1 MKEQIT
7 YDIFD
12 KVDIRVGTVI
22 SVKKNEKARKPS
34 LVVEVDFGKEIGI
47 KQSSAQITHY
57 YNEENLKGKQVIGV
71 CNFPEK
77 NIAGVVSQVLIL
89 GSIDKEGKVILV
101 HPSQKSENGLANS
114 INMHPEIL
122 SIALFW
128 FVTAYTPG
136 PNNVVASYSGFNFGI
151 TKTIPHILGVTLGFT
166 SLVFF
171 LTIGLINVFKLFPII
186 QVNNKI
192 SWNFIFNLFAYK
204 IAFSKT
210 SNETKKEN
218 PVKFIETFFF
228 QYLNPKGVTV
238 AIIVVSTYVELGE
251 NYINYATQ
259 VVLLAF
265 LFSLTSITLWTFIGK
280 FLRKFATN
288 DKFIKYFNYAM
299 SVLLLLSIIT
309 FYI

>member
-1 MKEQIT
+1 
-7 YDIFD
+7 
-12 KVDIRVGTVI
+12 
-22 SVKKNEKARKPS
+22 
-34 LVVEVDFGKEIGI
+34 
-47 KQSSAQITHY
+47 
-57 YNEENLKGKQVIGV
+57 
-71 CNFPEK
+71 
-77 NIAGVVSQVLIL
+77 
-89 GSIDKEGKVILV
+89 
-101 HPSQKSENGLANS
+101 
-114 INMHPEIL
+114 MHPEIL

-151 TKTIPHILGVTLGFT
+151 AKTVPHILGVTLGFT
-166 SLVFF
+166 SLVIF

-186 QVNNKI
+186 QIIIKYLGT
-192 SWNFIFNLFAYK
+192 LFLIYLAYK
-204 IAFSKT
+204 IAT
-210 SNETKKEN
+210 STNSDETKKEN

-228 QYLNPKGVTV
+228 QYLNPKGVMV
-238 AIIVVSTYVELGE
+238 AIIVVSTYVESGE

-288 DKFIKYFNYAM
+288 DKFIKYFNYVM